1 MKVDPR
7 FFKLLFWEVVE
18 NAPMLISFLLAIR
31 IQSNSFLLAFVVLII
46 GMACGSVL
54 IHFTESKKYS
64 NQPTLKETIVNFIV
78 FTLLSTPFVI
88 YFSNNNAWWSN
99 LITDTILGI
108 IAGFALSFGESWGWN
123 STETVKVHAVSMAVA
138 FVLLLYGVR
147 LTYELELISAI
158 FLVCIILNI
167 FVSILI
173 VLFDYYPIKE
183 PNEMNSLAPEKS
195 DDQSG
200 T

>member
-1 MKVDPR
+1 MKVDLR

-31 IQSNSFLLAFVVLII
+31 IQSNSFPLAFVVLII
-46 GMACGSVL
+46 GMVCGTVL

-78 FTLLSTPFVI
+78 FTLVSTPFVI

-99 LITDTILGI
+99 LITDTILGV
-108 IAGFALSFGESWGWN
+108 IAGFALSFGESWGWSN
-123 STETVKVHAVSMAVA
+123 TETVKVHAVSMAVA
-138 FVLLLYGVR
+138 FVLLLYGIR
-147 LTYELELISAI
+147 LTYELEPISAI
-158 FLVCIILNI
+158 FLVAVVLNI
-167 FVSILI
+167 FVSVVI

-183 PNEMNSLAPEKS
+183 PNEINTSAPDKP
-195 DDQSG
+195 DH
-200 T
+200 